1 MLTKMVTCFLPAI
14 SLLLAV
20 ILPLIS
26 RVVVSQRT
34 DGTSFSPFSGQ
45 GKWQLLQASIGISAM
60 HMQLLS
66 NNKVVMFDRTDYGP
80 SNISLPSGLCRHDM
94 NDTVLKNDCTA
105 HSVLYD
111 IDSNTFRPLMVQTD
125 TWCSSGS
132 VRADG
137 TLVQT
142 GGYNDGDR
150 VVRVLAPCT
159 DNSCDWI
166 EFHGYLSQRRWYSTD
181 QILPDGRII
190 IVGGRRQFSYEFY
203 PRSSTSSSPSDTQ
216 RLGFLGETT
225 DENENNLYPFVHL
238 LPDGNLFV
246 FANNRAISLDYKQN
260 RVATEFP
267 SMPGGD
273 PRNYPSSGSS
283 VLLPIVDNNS
293 GTAEA
298 EIMICG
304 GAPSGSFTQA
314 TLGNFSRALA
324 TCGRIKVTDENP
336 SWAMET
342 MPMARVMGDM
352 VILPTG
358 DVIIINGA
366 GSGTGGWEFGR
377 NPVTRP
383 VIYHPQAMDPG
394 TRFLVMGPAT
404 RPRMYHS
411 TSVLLTDGRIIVGGS
426 NPHVSYIFSG
436 VTYPT
441 DLSLEAYS
449 PPYLAPEY
457 RPIRPTVT
465 NARGTLGYNQSFSV
479 TFTVSMFLRMGIV
492 SVRMVAPSFTTH
504 SFGMN
509 QRMVVMTTTG
519 VSMVGP
525 NAYRVDVVGPST
537 AEIAPPGYYM
547 LFVVHS
553 GIPSTSVW
561 VRVQ

>member
-1 MLTKMVTCFLPAI
+1 MLTKMLTSFTLAL
-14 SLLLAV
+14 LLLAV
-20 ILPLIS
+20 ILPLS
-26 RVVVSQRT
+26 TVSSQRT
-34 DGTSFSPFSGQ
+34 DGSSFSTFGSQ
-45 GKWQLLQASIGISAM
+45 GEWRLLQASIGISAM
-60 HMQLLS
+60 HMQLLR
-66 NNKVVMFDRTDYGP
+66 NNKVVMFDRTDFGP
-80 SNISLPSGLCRHDM
+80 SNISLQNGLCRMDPD
-94 NDTVLKNDCTA
+94 DTVLKSDCTA

-111 IDSNTFRPLMVQTD
+111 IDANTFRPLMVLTD
-125 TWCSSGS
+125 TWCSSGA

-142 GGYNDGDR
+142 GGFNDGDH
-150 VVRVLAPCT
+150 VVRILAPC
-159 DNSCDWI
+159 DDDSCDWVEI
-166 EFHGYLSQRRWYSTD
+166 PGYLAQRRWYATN
-181 QILPDGRII
+181 QILPDGRVII
-190 IVGGRRQFSYEFY
+190 IGGRREFNYEFY
-203 PRSSTSSSPSDTQ
+203 PRSSDISPSSTNS
-216 RLGFLGETT
+216 LNFLRETS

-246 FANNRAISLDYKQN
+246 YANTRAISLDHNLN
-260 RVATEFP
+260 RVVTEFP
-267 SMPGGD
+267 SMPDGD

-283 VLLPIVDNNS
+283 VLLPIDDNN
-293 GTAEA
+293 GPVETEV
-298 EIMICG
+298 MICG
-304 GAPSGSFTQA
+304 GAPRGSFSMA
-314 TLGNFSRALA
+314 MRGSFSRALA

-366 GSGTGGWEFGR
+366 GSGTAGWEHGR

-383 VIYHPQAMDPG
+383 VIYHPQAGPG
-394 TRFLVMGPAT
+394 TGFWVMGPST

-411 TSVLLTDGRIIVGGS
+411 TAVLLADGRILVGGS
-426 NPHVSYIFSG
+426 NPHVLYNFTD
-436 VTYPT
+436 VNYPT

-457 RPIRPTVT
+457 QPIRPTIINVE
-465 NARGTLGYNQSFSV
+465 GILGYKQSFSV
-479 TFTVSMFLRMGIV
+479 TFTVSRFLKQGIV
-492 SVRMVAPSFTTH
+492 SVRMVAPSFATH

-509 QRMVVMTTTG
+509 QRMVVMRTIG
-519 VSMVGP
+519 VLDVGP
-525 NAYRVDVVGPST
+525 NTHTVNVVGPST

-553 GIPSTSVW
+553 GVPSTAMW